1 MTRDAANRKAPP
13 VPDHG
18 PGRKKKRL
26 WSVTKKVLTG
36 LFFIGVIVLLVIYAR
51 KVDWDDVAQA
61 IEHYQRNAI
70 LMVVGL
76 VVFSYLLYGIYDL
89 IGRAYCGH
97 KLAKK
102 QVLLVSF
109 ICYAFTLT
117 LSAWVGG
124 IGMRYR
130 LYSRLGLSN
139 SAITRIFSLSLA
151 TNWLGYI
158 LLAGIVCA
166 FGVLKLPAKW
176 DIGDVAIRLI
186 GIGLL
191 LFIAAYLWL
200 CAFSKRR
207 RWTIK
212 GQKLVLPSL
221 RMAGAQLVASCANWL
236 AMAAI
241 IYILLNDKVDFPL
254 VLGVL
259 LVSSIAGVIVH
270 IPAGI
275 GVLEAVF
282 VAMLSS
288 EHLSHGTIIAAL
300 LAYRAIYF
308 IAPLLLAIVLYL
320 WLESRAKVLR
330 EKNQRREAAHA
341 AQAPANGAAK
351 PPADGGRLPD

>member
-1 MTRDAANRKAPP
+1 MTRRRAAGKHRR
-13 VPDHG
+13 V
-18 PGRKKKRL
+18 
-26 WSVTKKVLTG
+26 WSLTKKGLTG
-36 LFFIGVIVLLVIYAR
+36 LFFLGVAVLLIIYAR
-51 KVDWDDVAQA
+51 KVDWEDVAHA
-61 IEHYQRNAI
+61 ITGYRLSSL
-70 LMVVGL
+70 LMVAGL
-76 VVFSYLLYGIYDL
+76 VIVSYLLYGVFDL

-102 QVLLVSF
+102 QVMLVSF

-130 LYSRLGLSN
+130 LYSRLGLGN
-139 SAITRIFSLSLA
+139 GAITRIFSLSLA

-158 LLAGIVCA
+158 LLSGIVCVG
-166 FGVLKLPAKW
+166 GVVQLPAKW
-176 DIGDVAIRLI
+176 GVGDFALRLAGVA
-186 GIGLL
+186 LL
-191 LFIAAYLWL
+191 LAIAVYVWL

-207 RWTIK
+207 RWVIK
-212 GQKLVLPSL
+212 GQKLVLPSVG
-221 RMAGAQLVASCANWL
+221 MAGAQLLVSCLNWL

-241 IYILLNDKVDFPL
+241 IFILLNNKVEFPL

-282 VAMLSS
+282 VAMLGGG
-288 EHLSHGTIIAAL
+288 HLSHGAIIAAL

-308 IAPLLLAIVLYL
+308 IAPLLLAIVLYFG
-320 WLESRAKVLR
+320 LESRAKALKEINRQR
-330 EKNQRREAAHA
+330 ETEHR
-341 AQAPANGAAK
+341 AQNTSLNKQTDVASMEHIRHET
-351 PPADGGRLPD
+351 D